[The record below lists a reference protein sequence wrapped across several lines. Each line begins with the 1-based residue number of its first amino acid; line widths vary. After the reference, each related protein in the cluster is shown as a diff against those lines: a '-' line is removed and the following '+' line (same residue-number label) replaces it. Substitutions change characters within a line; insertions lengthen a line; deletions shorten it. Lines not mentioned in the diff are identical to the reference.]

1 MGCGPDHGLGD
12 RAGQELRGREG
23 ARSARSHLRLPGSHR
38 RLQHVADGA
47 SGHHRQPVP
56 AREHHRRAR
65 HSREVTAVLEVRQ
78 LSARYG
84 RVEALHDICLSVADG
99 EFVAVLGPNG
109 AGKSTL
115 MRAIMGLVANSGEV
129 SFRGAAL
136 PRQAPDACVARGV
149 VLVPEGRGIFAPMT
163 VAENL
168 ELGAYLLNDDVEFE
182 RRRARVFK
190 LFPRLRERLGQIAG
204 SLSGGE
210 QQMRAVGR
218 ALMADPKILLLD
230 EPSLGL
236 APRIIDEIL
245 STLALLNKEGLPIVL
260 VEQKAPLA
268 LRLTSRAY
276 LLSVG
281 RLIAEIDPRNITSH
295 DELARYYLS

>member
-1 MGCGPDHGLGD
+1 MI
-12 RAGQELRGREG
+12 
-23 ARSARSHLRLPGSHR
+23 
-38 RLQHVADGA
+38 
-47 SGHHRQPVP
+47 PVLDI
-56 AREHHRRAR
+56 R
-65 HSREVTAVLEVRQ
+65 H
-78 LSARYG
+78 LSASYG
-84 RVEALHDICLSVADG
+84 RVEALHDISLSIADG

-129 SFRGAAL
+129 VFCGTSL
-136 PRQAPDACVARGV
+136 PRQSPDTCVARGV

-168 ELGAYLLNDDVEFE
+168 ELGAYLLRDAAELE
-182 RRRARVFK
+182 RRRMRVFD
-190 LFPRLRERLGQIAG
+190 LFPRLRERFGQIAG

-210 QQMRAVGR
+210 QQMLAVGR
-218 ALMADPKILLLD
+218 ALMAGPRILLLD

-236 APRIIDEIL
+236 APKVIEEIL
-245 STLALLNKEGLPIVL
+245 GTLAILNKEGLPIVL

-281 RLIAEIDPRNITSH
+281 RLIAEIDPRTIRSH
-295 DELARYYLS
+295 DEIARYYLS

>member
-1 MGCGPDHGLGD
+1 
-12 RAGQELRGREG
+12 
-23 ARSARSHLRLPGSHR
+23 
-38 RLQHVADGA
+38 
-47 SGHHRQPVP
+47 
-56 AREHHRRAR
+56 
-65 HSREVTAVLEVRQ
+65 VTSVLEVRQ
-78 LSARYG
+78 LSAHYG
-84 RVEALHDICLSVADG
+84 RVEALHDISLSVADG

-115 MRAIMGLVANSGEV
+115 MRAIMGLVANAGDV

-136 PRQAPDACVARGV
+136 PRQSPDTCVARGV

-168 ELGAYLLNDDVEFE
+168 ELGAYLLNDSAEFE
-182 RRRARVFK
+182 RRQARVFN
-190 LFPRLRERLGQIAG
+190 LFPRMRERLGQVAG

-210 QQMRAVGR
+210 QQMLAVGR

-236 APRIIDEIL
+236 APKVIDEIL

-268 LRLTSRAY
+268 LRLSNRAY
-276 LLSVG
+276 LLSLG
-281 RLIAEIDPRNITSH
+281 RLIAEIDPRTIKSH

>member
-1 MGCGPDHGLGD
+1 
-12 RAGQELRGREG
+12 
-23 ARSARSHLRLPGSHR
+23 
-38 RLQHVADGA
+38 
-47 SGHHRQPVP
+47 
-56 AREHHRRAR
+56 
-65 HSREVTAVLEVRQ
+65 VTSVLEVRQ
-78 LSARYG
+78 LSAHYG
-84 RVEALHDICLSVADG
+84 RVEALHDISLSVADG

-115 MRAIMGLVANSGEV
+115 MRAIMGLVANAGDV

-136 PRQAPDACVARGV
+136 PRQSPDTCVARGV

-168 ELGAYLLNDDVEFE
+168 ELGAYLLNDSAEFE
-182 RRRARVFK
+182 RRQARVFN
-190 LFPRLRERLGQIAG
+190 LFPRMRERLGQVAG

-210 QQMRAVGR
+210 QQMLAVGR

-236 APRIIDEIL
+236 GPKVIDEIL

-268 LRLTSRAY
+268 LRLSNRAY

-281 RLIAEIDPRNITSH
+281 RLIAEIDPRTIKSH

>member
-1 MGCGPDHGLGD
+1 
-12 RAGQELRGREG
+12 
-23 ARSARSHLRLPGSHR
+23 
-38 RLQHVADGA
+38 
-47 SGHHRQPVP
+47 
-56 AREHHRRAR
+56 
-65 HSREVTAVLEVRQ
+65 VTSVLEVRQ

-84 RVEALHDICLSVADG
+84 RVEALHDISLSVADG

-115 MRAIMGLVANSGEV
+115 MRAIMGLVANSGDV

-136 PRQAPDACVARGV
+136 PRQSPDTCVARGV

-168 ELGAYLLNDDVEFE
+168 ELGAYLLNDSAEFE
-182 RRRARVFK
+182 RRQARVFN
-190 LFPRLRERLGQIAG
+190 LFPRMRERLGQVAG

-210 QQMRAVGR
+210 QQMLAVGR

-236 APRIIDEIL
+236 GPKVIDEIL

-268 LRLTSRAY
+268 LRLSNRAY

-281 RLIAEIDPRNITSH
+281 RLIAEIDPRTIKSH

>member
-1 MGCGPDHGLGD
+1 
-12 RAGQELRGREG
+12 
-23 ARSARSHLRLPGSHR
+23 
-38 RLQHVADGA
+38 
-47 SGHHRQPVP
+47 
-56 AREHHRRAR
+56 
-65 HSREVTAVLEVRQ
+65 VTAVLDVEG

-84 RVEALHDICLSVADG
+84 RVEALRDISLSVAEG

-115 MRAIMGLVANSGEV
+115 MRAIMGLVANSGDV
-129 SFRGAAL
+129 SFRGAPL

-168 ELGAYLLNDDVEFE
+168 ELGAYLNNDAAELE
-182 RRRARVFK
+182 RRHARVFG
-190 LFPRLRERLGQIAG
+190 LFPRLRERRSQIAG

-210 QQMRAVGR
+210 QQMLAVGR

-236 APRIIDEIL
+236 APRIIEEIL
-245 STLALLNKEGLPIVL
+245 STLALLNKEGLPIIL

-281 RLIAEIDPRNITSH
+281 RLIAEIDPRTIKSH
-295 DELARYYLS
+295 DEIARYYLS

>member
-1 MGCGPDHGLGD
+1 
-12 RAGQELRGREG
+12 
-23 ARSARSHLRLPGSHR
+23 
-38 RLQHVADGA
+38 
-47 SGHHRQPVP
+47 
-56 AREHHRRAR
+56 
-65 HSREVTAVLEVRQ
+65 VTSVLEVRQ

-84 RVEALHDICLSVADG
+84 RVEALHDISLSVADG

-115 MRAIMGLVANSGEV
+115 MRAIMGLVANSGDV

-136 PRQAPDACVARGV
+136 PRQSPDTCVARGV

-168 ELGAYLLNDDVEFE
+168 ELGAYLLDDTAEFE
-182 RRRARVFK
+182 RRQARVFD
-190 LFPRLRERLGQIAG
+190 LFPRMRERFGQVAG

-210 QQMRAVGR
+210 QQMLAVGR

-236 APRIIDEIL
+236 APKVIDEIL

-268 LRLTSRAY
+268 LRLSSRAY

-281 RLIAEIDPRNITSH
+281 RLIAEIDPRTIKSH

>member
-1 MGCGPDHGLGD
+1 V
-12 RAGQELRGREG
+12 R
-23 ARSARSHLRLPGSHR
+23 
-38 RLQHVADGA
+38 
-47 SGHHRQPVP
+47 PVLDI
-56 AREHHRRAR
+56 R
-65 HSREVTAVLEVRQ
+65 H
-78 LSARYG
+78 LSASYG
-84 RVEALHDICLSVADG
+84 RVEALHDVSLSIADG

-129 SFRGAAL
+129 VFRGAAL
-136 PRQAPDACVARGV
+136 PRQSPDACVARGV

-168 ELGAYLLNDDVEFE
+168 ELGAYLLGDVAELE
-182 RRRARVFK
+182 RRRTRVFD
-190 LFPRLRERLGQIAG
+190 LFPRLHERFGQIAG

-210 QQMRAVGR
+210 QQMLAVGR
-218 ALMADPKILLLD
+218 ALMAGPKILLLD

-236 APRIIDEIL
+236 APKVIEEIL
-245 STLALLNKEGLPIVL
+245 STLAILNKEGLPIVL

-268 LRLTSRAY
+268 LRLASRAY

-281 RLIAEIDPRNITSH
+281 RLIAEIDPRTITSH
-295 DELARYYLS
+295 DEIARYYLS

>member
-1 MGCGPDHGLGD
+1 MSENGRPLLTVNNIEVIYDHVILVLKGVSLQVPEGGIVALLG
-12 RAGQELRGREG
+12 A
-23 ARSARSHLRLPGSHR
+23 
-38 RLQHVADGA
+38 
-47 SGHHRQPVP
+47 
-56 AREHHRRAR
+56 
-65 HSREVTAVLEVRQ
+65 
-78 LSARYG
+78 
-84 RVEALHDICLSVADG
+84 
-99 EFVAVLGPNG
+99 NG

-115 MRAIMGLVANSGEV
+115 MRAIMGLVANSGDV

-136 PRQAPDACVARGV
+136 PRQSPDTCAARGV

-168 ELGAYLLNDDVEFE
+168 ELGAYLLNDSAEFE
-182 RRRARVFK
+182 RRQARVFS
-190 LFPRLRERLGQIAG
+190 LFPRMRERLGQVAG

-210 QQMRAVGR
+210 QQMLAVGR

-236 APRIIDEIL
+236 APKVIDEIL
-245 STLALLNKEGLPIVL
+245 STLALLNKEGLPIIL

-268 LRLTSRAY
+268 LRLSNRAY

-281 RLIAEIDPRNITSH
+281 RLIAEIDPRTIKSN
-295 DELARYYLS
+295 DELVRYYLS

>member
-1 MGCGPDHGLGD
+1 MT
-12 RAGQELRGREG
+12 
-23 ARSARSHLRLPGSHR
+23 S
-38 RLQHVADGA
+38 
-47 SGHHRQPVP
+47 
-56 AREHHRRAR
+56 
-65 HSREVTAVLEVRQ
+65 VLEVRQ
-78 LSARYG
+78 LSAHYG
-84 RVEALHDICLSVADG
+84 RVEALHDISLSVADG

-115 MRAIMGLVANSGEV
+115 MRAIMGLVANSGDV

-136 PRQAPDACVARGV
+136 PRQSPDTCVARGV

-168 ELGAYLLNDDVEFE
+168 ELGAYLLNDSAEFE
-182 RRRARVFK
+182 RRQARVFN
-190 LFPRLRERLGQIAG
+190 LFPRMRERLGQVAG

-210 QQMRAVGR
+210 QQMLAVGR

-236 APRIIDEIL
+236 GPKVIDEIL

-268 LRLTSRAY
+268 LRLSNRAY

-281 RLIAEIDPRNITSH
+281 RLIAEIDPRTIKSH

>member
-1 MGCGPDHGLGD
+1 MT
-12 RAGQELRGREG
+12 
-23 ARSARSHLRLPGSHR
+23 S
-38 RLQHVADGA
+38 
-47 SGHHRQPVP
+47 
-56 AREHHRRAR
+56 
-65 HSREVTAVLEVRQ
+65 VLEVRQ

-84 RVEALHDICLSVADG
+84 RVEALHDISLSVADG

-115 MRAIMGLVANSGEV
+115 MRAIMGLVANSGDV

-136 PRQAPDACVARGV
+136 PRQSPDTCAARGV

-168 ELGAYLLNDDVEFE
+168 ELGAYLLNDSAEFE
-182 RRRARVFK
+182 RRQARVFN
-190 LFPRLRERLGQIAG
+190 LFPRMRERLGQVAG

-210 QQMRAVGR
+210 QQMLAVGR

-236 APRIIDEIL
+236 APKVIDEIL
-245 STLALLNKEGLPIVL
+245 STLALLNKEGLPIIL

-268 LRLTSRAY
+268 LRLSNRAY

-281 RLIAEIDPRNITSH
+281 RLIAEIDPRTIKSN
-295 DELARYYLS
+295 DELVRYYLS

>member
-1 MGCGPDHGLGD
+1 MT
-12 RAGQELRGREG
+12 
-23 ARSARSHLRLPGSHR
+23 S
-38 RLQHVADGA
+38 
-47 SGHHRQPVP
+47 
-56 AREHHRRAR
+56 
-65 HSREVTAVLEVRQ
+65 VLEVRQ

-84 RVEALHDICLSVADG
+84 RVEALHDLSLSVADG

-115 MRAIMGLVANSGEV
+115 MRAIMGLVANAGDV

-136 PRQAPDACVARGV
+136 PRQSPDTCVARGV

-168 ELGAYLLNDDVEFE
+168 ELGAYLLNDSAEFE
-182 RRRARVFK
+182 RRQARVFN
-190 LFPRLRERLGQIAG
+190 LFPRMRERLGQVAG

-210 QQMRAVGR
+210 QQMLAVGR

-236 APRIIDEIL
+236 GPKVIDEIL

-268 LRLTSRAY
+268 LRLSNRAY

-281 RLIAEIDPRNITSH
+281 RLIAEIDPRTIKSH